1 LAGEFTINDFVAA
14 LSTGDIAAIV
24 TALAAMAVVFALIF
38 LAVYI
43 YAALALMAIAK
54 KTKTPNGWLAWIPI
68 ANLFLIIQ
76 IAKQPWWHI
85 FALLIYAIPA
95 VGGLAFLAITAFWWW
110 KVAENINREGWQGI
124 LMVIPIVNLIMLG
137 VFAWGK

>member
-1 LAGEFTINDFVAA
+1 MA
-14 LSTGDIAAIV
+14 LSTGDMAAI
-24 TALAAMAVVFALIF
+24 LAALTAMALVFLLIF

-43 YAALALMAIAK
+43 YSALALMAIAK

-68 ANLFLIIQ
+68 ANIFLIIQ

-85 FALLIYAIPA
+85 FALLLYFIPA
-95 VGGLAFLAITAFWWW
+95 VGGLAFLVVSAFWWW
-110 KVAENINREGWQGI
+110 KVAESIKREGWQGI

>member
-1 LAGEFTINDFVAA
+1 MAEEFAINDFVMA
-14 LSTGDIAAIV
+14 LSTGDMAAI
-24 TALAAMAVVFALIF
+24 LAALTAMALVFLLIF

-43 YAALALMAIAK
+43 YSALALMAIAK

-68 ANLFLIIQ
+68 ANIFLIIQ

-85 FALLIYAIPA
+85 FALLLYFIPA
-95 VGGLAFLAITAFWWW
+95 VGGLAFLVVSAFWWW
-110 KVAENINREGWQGI
+110 KVAESIKREGWQGI

>member
-1 LAGEFTINDFVAA
+1 MINDFVMA
-14 LSTGDIAAIV
+14 LSTGDMAAIL
-24 TALAAMAVVFALIF
+24 TALTAMALVFLIIF

-43 YAALALMAIAK
+43 YGALALMAIAK

-68 ANLFLIIQ
+68 ANVFLIIQ

-85 FALLIYAIPA
+85 FALLLYFIPA
-95 VGGLAFLAITAFWWW
+95 VGGLAFLVVSAFWWW
-110 KVAENINREGWQGI
+110 KIAESIKREGWQGI

>member
-1 LAGEFTINDFVAA
+1 MAGEFTINDFVAA

>member
-1 LAGEFTINDFVAA
+1 MAEEFAINDFVMA
-14 LSTGDIAAIV
+14 LSTGDMAAI
-24 TALAAMAVVFALIF
+24 LAALTAMALVFLLIF

-43 YAALALMAIAK
+43 YSALALMAIAK

-68 ANLFLIIQ
+68 ANIFLIIQ

-85 FALLIYAIPA
+85 FALLLYFIPA
-95 VGGLAFLAITAFWWW
+95 VGGLAFLVVSAFWWW
-110 KVAENINREGWQGI
+110 KVAESIKRVGWQGI
-124 LMVIPIVNLIMLG
+124 LMVIPIVNLIMIG